1 MLDSNREGVG
11 KREVTVSENTKNRG
25 FLEASMSSARNPC
38 LGTKKILSLN
48 NGFKMIYKNFI
59 KQVSRAIRPELVDIS
74 VKRKRG
80 TAPTQAF
87 SDFLTHSEQGDWAEI
102 LFFDTLKKSDIPYI
116 PVRYGKSDKIIAGDP
131 NFKSFYNSYQD
142 ELDLI
147 GKRPDILLFKPENYQ
162 KTWGDDISHLSQN
175 ELKLIVPKAIAGF
188 EVRSSAYLT
197 KRFVPKKDRP
207 FLSFTPKVEDLLV
220 VLKWIE
226 TFGVPHFYVQV
237 FFDAIYVI
245 SFKDILLLLRD
256 AQINERGIKNKRVLG
271 KLSDNPAFVIEKNPK
286 NQFKET
292 IHIYL
297 DRGHMISNKI
307 DSPKLKGNRKELAG
321 GRLLH
326 YVSFNE
332 GSTEIDLD
340 VLIRLIED
348 KI

>member
-1 MLDSNREGVG
+1 MN
-11 KREVTVSENTKNRG
+11 
-25 FLEASMSSARNPC
+25 
-38 LGTKKILSLN
+38 
-48 NGFKMIYKNFI
+48 YKELI
-59 KQVSRAIRPELVDIS
+59 KQISESINHSIVDLN

-102 LFFDTLKKSDIPYI
+102 LFFNTIKKSDIPYI

-131 NFKSFYNSYQD
+131 AFKSFYNSYQD

-147 GKRPDILLFKPENYQ
+147 GKRPDILLFKPEDYQ
-162 KTWGDDISHLSQN
+162 KTWGDDISQLSQE
-175 ELKLIVPKAIAGF
+175 ELKSIVPKAVAGF

-197 KRFVPKKDRP
+197 KKFVPKKDRP

-237 FFDAIYVI
+237 FFDSIYII
-245 SFKDILLLLRD
+245 SFKDILLLLKD
-256 AQINERGIKNKRVLG
+256 AQIDERGIKNKKFLG
-271 KLSDNPAFVIEKNPK
+271 KINNSPAFVIEKNPK
-286 NQFKET
+286 NQYKET

-297 DRGHMISNKI
+297 DRGHILSNKM
-307 DSPKLKGNRKELAG
+307 DFPKLVGTRKELAG

-326 YVSFNE
+326 YVTFDGGN
-332 GSTEIDLD
+332 TDLNKD
-340 VLIRLIED
+340 DLIKLIED

>member
-1 MLDSNREGVG
+1 MN
-11 KREVTVSENTKNRG
+11 
-25 FLEASMSSARNPC
+25 
-38 LGTKKILSLN
+38 
-48 NGFKMIYKNFI
+48 YKELI
-59 KQVSRAIRPELVDIS
+59 KQISESINPSIVDLN

-87 SDFLTHSEQGDWAEI
+87 SDFLTHSEQGDCAEI
-102 LFFDTLKKSDIPYI
+102 LFFNTIKKSDIPYI

-131 NFKSFYNSYQD
+131 AFKSFYNSYQD

-147 GKRPDILLFKPENYQ
+147 GKRPDILLFKPEDYQ
-162 KTWGDDISHLSQN
+162 KTWGDDISQLSQE
-175 ELKLIVPKAIAGF
+175 ELKSIVPKAVAGF

-197 KRFVPKKDRP
+197 KKFVPKKDRP

-237 FFDAIYVI
+237 FFDSIYII
-245 SFKDILLLLRD
+245 SFKDILLLLKD
-256 AQINERGIKNKRVLG
+256 AQIDERGIKNKKFLG
-271 KLSDNPAFVIEKNPK
+271 KINNSPAFVIEKNPK
-286 NQFKET
+286 NQYKET

-297 DRGHMISNKI
+297 DRGHILSNKM
-307 DSPKLKGNRKELAG
+307 DFPKLVGTRKELAG

-326 YVSFNE
+326 YVTFDGGN
-332 GSTEIDLD
+332 TDLNKD
-340 VLIRLIED
+340 DLIKLIED

>member
-1 MLDSNREGVG
+1 MNYRD
-11 KREVTVSENTKNRG
+11 
-25 FLEASMSSARNPC
+25 
-38 LGTKKILSLN
+38 
-48 NGFKMIYKNFI
+48 FI
-59 KQVSRAIRPELVDIS
+59 KQTSESINSSIVNLN

-102 LFFDTLKKSDIPYI
+102 LFFNTLKMSNLPYI
-116 PVRYGKSDKIIAGDP
+116 PVKYGKSDKIIAGDP

-147 GKRPDILLFKPENYQ
+147 GKRPDILLFKPEDYQ
-162 KTWGDDISHLSQN
+162 KIWGDDISQLSQS
-175 ELKLIVPKAIAGF
+175 ELRAIVPKATAGF
-188 EVRSSAYLT
+188 EVRSSAYLIN
-197 KRFVPKKDRP
+197 KFIPKKDRP

-226 TFGVPHFYVQV
+226 TFGVPHFYVQI
-237 FFDAIYVI
+237 FFDSIYII
-245 SFKDILLLLRD
+245 SFKDIILLLKE
-256 AQINERGIKNKRVLG
+256 AQIAERGIKNKKILG
-271 KLSDNPAFVIEKNPK
+271 KLDNKPAFVIEKNPK

-297 DRGHMISNKI
+297 DRGHILSNKI
-307 DSPKLKGNRKELAG
+307 EFPQLVGSRKELAG

-326 YVSFNE
+326 YVSFVGGTAEMNK
-332 GSTEIDLD
+332 DN
-340 VLIRLIED
+340 LIKLIED